1 MARSKWLGTPR
12 SHADSSAVECHNYK
26 EWSEMYKKLIFDI
39 KGLFNGF
46 ILNWEDEDTGFFG
59 SIVVHSDSQ
68 GGVTIDSE
76 TLSSETLK
84 KIFCKL
90 IDSADII

>member
-1 MARSKWLGTPR
+1 MIIMKG
-12 SHADSSAVECHNYK
+12 K
-26 EWSEMYKKLIFDI
+26 IKMYKNLAFDI
-39 KGLFNGF
+39 KGLLNGF